1 VDDLKAAER
10 GVLLIRKAGKG
21 SASRPL
27 GRLICH
33 PSSSD
38 DSAAWLTHKESGR
51 PLTRARTISIDLEG
65 SIVYTEAKRAAEQS
79 RARDCAARD
88 GGENPHSFIHL
99 QSVCSAEPLRAW
111 EGEAGKRRPARFGCE
126 LRAAS
131 HWRNQPSRCW
141 DRAP

>member
-65 SIVYTEAKRAAEQS
+65 SIVYTEAKRAAEQ
-79 RARDCAARD
+79 AEHAIVLHVT
-88 GGENPHSFIHL
+88 EVKIHIHSFI
-99 QSVCSAEPLRAW
+99 CKAFA
-111 EGEAGKRRPARFGCE
+111 
-126 LRAAS
+126 
-131 HWRNQPSRCW
+131 QPSHSELGRGRLER
-141 DRAP
+141 DALQGSGVS